1 MEKKT
6 ILITGGAAGFGKEVA
21 KKVAA
26 KGWRIIIGA
35 RNEKK
40 MDAAKQEITEAT
52 GNSDIITLP
61 LDLSSLCSVRAF
73 AEKVKELGYPIDS
86 FLGNAGIS
94 STPGLTEDGLDTV
107 FETNYLGHALLTWLL
122 LPVMSEDGKI
132 LLISSDMHEGLF
144 TPLTYKPAVEVAK
157 PDAAFANSPDRYNF
171 SKLYVL
177 YFVYEMAS
185 RLEAAGSKK
194 VINAFNPG
202 LMHTTGLIPDKRMFT
217 EEFLNTMRATG
228 HLGDIDQNSTTVCA
242 LMTDDA
248 AGRDN
253 GVYYDRDTTPGKSSE
268 LSYVLEYRKELWDLS
283 LELTGMTEGEV
294 EL

>member
-21 KKVAA
+21 TKIAA

-61 LDLSSLCSVRAF
+61 LDLSSLSSVRAF

-94 STPGLTEDGLDTV
+94 STTGLTEDGLDMV

-144 TPLTYKPAVEVAK
+144 TPLTYKPAAEVAK
-157 PDAAFANSPDRYNF
+157 PDAAFAESPDRYNF

-177 YFVYEMAS
+177 YFVYEMAA

-228 HLGDIDQNSTTVCA
+228 HLGDIDQNSTTVGA
-242 LMTDDA
+242 LMTVDA

-253 GVYYDRDTTPGKSSE
+253 GVYYDRATAPGKSSE

-283 LELTGMTEGEV
+283 LELTGMTEDRIA
-294 EL
+294 L